1 MCASCGCGRVND
13 NHGDERHLIMQD
25 LQDAAEAADISVA
38 EVVQN
43 LQDAV
48 LTSGEEDQQEVLAS

>member
-1 MCASCGCGRVND
+1 
-13 NHGDERHLIMQD
+13 MQD
-25 LQDAAEAADISVA
+25 LRDAAEAADISVA

-48 LTSGEEDQQEVLAS
+48 LTSGEEDQQEALAS